1 MKIKTTVYAC
11 TYCRQISNNIEN
23 FIEVAE
29 EAGDLPSLTDYIK
42 EQGLIDDIITDLQN
56 AAQINTLTCQQF
68 LEHIKQGYKEYIL
81 ESIKDLFEYES
92 NYWKDEIEIEIH
104 DEA

>member
-11 TYCRQISNNIEN
+11 TYCRQISNNIED
-23 FIEVAE
+23 FIEVARQ
-29 EAGDLPSLTDYIK
+29 AGDLPFLAEYIK

-56 AAQINTLTCQQF
+56 AAQTHILTCKQF
-68 LEHIKQGYKEYIL
+68 LEHIKQGYEEYVL

-92 NYWKDEIEIEIH
+92 NYWKDEIEIEVY
-104 DEA
+104 EET